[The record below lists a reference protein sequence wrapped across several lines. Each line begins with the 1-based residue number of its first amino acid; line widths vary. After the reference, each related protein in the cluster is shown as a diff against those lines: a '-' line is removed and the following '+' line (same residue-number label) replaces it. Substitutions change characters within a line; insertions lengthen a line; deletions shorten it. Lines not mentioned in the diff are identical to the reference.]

1 MVGNNL
7 NLTVTKPKHMEMT
20 MTKINNYIKRL
31 IMSFLAMAMIVIPGT
46 ALAAMPDPIKKDM
59 LEKGK
64 KVYFK
69 RCVWCH
75 GVEGGGDG
83 PSAERLFTRPRN
95 FIQGTF
101 KIRVT
106 DSGELPMDINLI
118 NTVKNGLQ
126 GSAMPAW
133 GEFLAEDEILAVV
146 QFVKSLVQDREWD
159 DEDEEVNNVITGVGA
174 DLGDSGKGALGDAPW
189 AATTGPYHLGV
200 PQEHIDAGKELF
212 MKNKCWE
219 CHGGEGRGDG
229 NPTMKDDWGFPI
241 VAANWQQCWNFRGA
255 RRDPFN
261 PFVIARTISTGLNG
275 TPMPN
280 FREQLTGTE
289 RWQVAAF
296 VNSLCPRKKIDPL
309 TNKPIPDFL
318 IQSVYT
324 EGKVVEKIN
333 DPSWYSPDTDYRIV
347 PLAEELVDN
356 PMKHHIAMAGQITR
370 GKRNFDPKADN
381 LWVSSRWSAEDQ
393 AVYYLVEYDLRFMS
407 EDPEYPDA
415 VAIQWPAKLQDL
427 FGAEKPYF
435 IFGDSKKPVDVWKAS
450 FMAKD
455 YSATNAPNDKGYQL
469 DVTVAET
476 VGNGFDAIAEKDSEA
491 KVEVVDSIFHQGSV
505 KIMFKRSLK
514 TEGENDVQ
522 IPTEQFIPVSFMQWA
537 GRDKEHDEH
546 MAISTWY
553 YTILKPALPDSLY
566 YMPPIIA
573 TIFICFQGWLVWM
586 TKRTRKMYDTGKVQ
600 RDELPK

>member
-20 MTKINNYIKRL
+20 MTKKNNYIKRL

-83 PSAERLFTRPRN
+83 PSADRLFTRPRN

-133 GEFLAEDEILAVV
+133 GEFLAEDEILSVV

-159 DEDEEVNNVITGVGA
+159 DEDEEVNNVITEISA
-174 DLGDSGKGALGDAPW
+174 DNGKGPLGDAPW
-189 AATTGPYHLGV
+189 GSTSGPYHLGV

-212 MKNKCWE
+212 IKNKCFE

-255 RRDPFN
+255 RRDAYN

-280 FREQLTGTE
+280 FREQLTGPE

-333 DPSWYSPDTDYRIV
+333 DPSWASPDTDHRIV
-347 PLAEELVDN
+347 PLAEELLDN
-356 PMKHHIAMAGQITR
+356 PKKHYIAMAGQITR
-370 GKRNFDPKADN
+370 GKRNFDPKTDN

-407 EDPEYPDA
+407 DDPEYPDA
-415 VAIQWPAKLQDL
+415 VAIEWPAKLQDL
-427 FGAEKPYF
+427 YGAEKPYF

-455 YSATNAPNDKGYQL
+455 YGATNAPNDKGYQL
-469 DVTVAET
+469 DVSVTET
-476 VGNGFDAIAEKDSEA
+476 VGNGFDAIAEKDSES
-491 KVEVVDSIFHQGSV
+491 KVEVVDSIFHQGRV
-505 KIMFKRSLK
+505 KVMFKRSLK

-522 IPTEQFIPVSFMQWA
+522 IPIKQFIPVAFMQWA

>member
-1 MVGNNL
+1 
-7 NLTVTKPKHMEMT
+7 MT
-20 MTKINNYIKRL
+20 MTNKNYIKRL
-31 IMSFLAMAMIVIPGT
+31 IMFFLAVALFAAPG
-46 ALAAMPDPIKKDM
+46 AVFAGVPDGVKKDL

-83 PSAERLFTRPRN
+83 PSAERLYTRPRN

-101 KIRVT
+101 KIRTT
-106 DSGELPMDINLI
+106 DSGELPMESDLI
-118 NTVKNGLQ
+118 KTVKNGLQ

-133 GEFLAEDEILAVV
+133 GEFLAEDEIVAVV
-146 QFVKSLVQDREWD
+146 NFVKTLVQDRSFD
-159 DEDEEVNNVITGVGA
+159 DTEDEEVNNVITGIAA
-174 DLGDSGKGALGDAPW
+174 DNGKGPLGDAPW

-212 MKNKCWE
+212 IKNKCME

-241 VAANWQQCWNFRGA
+241 VAANWQECWNFRGA

-261 PFVIARTISTGLNG
+261 PFNVARTISTGLNG
-275 TPMPN
+275 SPMPN
-280 FREQLTGTE
+280 FREQMTGKE

-309 TNKPIPDFL
+309 TNKPVPDFL

-324 EGKVVEKIN
+324 EGPVVPKIT
-333 DPSWYSPDTDYRIV
+333 DPSWASPYTDHRIV

-356 PMKHHIAMAGQITR
+356 PMRHYIAMAGQITR
-370 GKRNFDPKADN
+370 GKRNFDPKTDN
-381 LWVSSRWSAEDQ
+381 LWVSSRWSAEEQ
-393 AVYYLVEYDLRFMS
+393 AVYYLVEFDNRFLS
-407 EDPEYPDA
+407 DDPEYPYA
-415 VAIQWPAKLQDL
+415 VAIQCPGQLQYL

-435 IFGDSKKPVDVWKAS
+435 IYGDSKKPVDVWKAS

-455 YSATNAPNDKGYQL
+455 YNATNAPNDKGYQL
-469 DVTVAET
+469 DVSVAEFK
-476 VGNGFDAIAEKDSEA
+476 GNGFDAISEKESEG
-491 KVEVVDSIFHQGSV
+491 KVEVVDSIFHQGRV
-505 KIMFKRSLK
+505 KVMFKRSLT
-514 TEGENDVQ
+514 TEGEDDVQ
-522 IPTEQFIPVSFMQWA
+522 IPQEKFIPVSFMQWA
-537 GRDKEHDEH
+537 GWDKEHDEH

-573 TIFICFQGWLVWM
+573 AIFICFQGWLVWM
-586 TKRTRKMYDTGKVQ
+586 TKRTRKMYDAGKVQ

>member
-1 MVGNNL
+1 
-7 NLTVTKPKHMEMT
+7 
-20 MTKINNYIKRL
+20 MTKNNNYIKRL
-31 IMSFLAMAMIVIPGT
+31 ILSFVAVALIAVPGA
-46 ALAAMPDPIKKDM
+46 ALAGSPSPINKDL

-83 PSAERLFTRPRN
+83 PSADRLFTRPRN

-101 KIRVT
+101 KIRWT
-106 DSGELPMDINLI
+106 DSGELPLDINLV

-133 GEFLAEDEILAVV
+133 GEFLSEDEILAVV

-159 DEDEEVNNVITGVGA
+159 DEDEEVTNVLKDLPA
-174 DLGDSGKGALGDAPW
+174 DEGKGPLGDAPW
-189 AATTGPYHLGV
+189 AATSGPYHLGV
-200 PQEHIDAGKELF
+200 PQEHIDAGKEIF
-212 MKNKCWE
+212 IKNKCWE

-261 PFVIARTISTGLNG
+261 PFVVARTISTGLNG

-280 FREQLTGTE
+280 FREQLTGEE
-289 RWQVAAF
+289 RWKLAAF

-309 TNKPIPDFL
+309 TNKPVPDFL

-324 EGKVVEKIN
+324 EGPVVPKID
-333 DPSWYSPDTDYRIV
+333 DPSWASPDTDHRIV
-347 PLAEELVDN
+347 PLAEELLDN
-356 PMKHHIAMAGQITR
+356 PMKHYIAMAGQITR

-381 LWVSSRWSAEDQ
+381 LWVSSRWSAEEN
-393 AVYYLVEYDLRFMS
+393 AVYYLVEYDNRFLS
-407 EDPEYPDA
+407 ADPEYPDG

-435 IFGDSKKPVDVWKAS
+435 IYGDSKKPVDVWKAN
-450 FMAKD
+450 FLAKD
-455 YSATNAPNDKGYQL
+455 YSATNAPNEKGYQL
-469 DVTVAET
+469 DVTVKELL
-476 VGNGFDAIAEKDSEA
+476 GNGFDAIQEKESVN
-491 KVEVVDSIFHQGSV
+491 VEVVDSIFHQGRV
-505 KIMFKRSLK
+505 KVMFKRSLT

-522 IPTEQFIPVSFMQWA
+522 IPVKQFIPVAFMQWS
-537 GRDKEHDEH
+537 GWDKEHDEH

-573 TIFICFQGWLVWM
+573 AIFICFQGWLVWM
-586 TKRTRKMYDTGKVQ
+586 TKRTRKMYDIGKVT